1 MKYIITF
8 DVSALFIF
16 LVLFSLHFRKKNLKV
31 IQNKAYILFILD
43 AFLATL
49 FDIVT
54 IELDTKIA
62 CPPEALAWILNL
74 LAFFHTNTLPTLF
87 FVYCTAVL
95 NFYDEC
101 SEKQF
106 KFLKNLITIPTLLV
120 IVLVAITPIVY
131 KLTNYPVLFYI
142 DEFHKYHRGGICFY
156 FLYIVLLFDF
166 VAPFVILILRRRIV
180 NKTKIITIVLYL
192 VISLLT
198 IALQMLFP
206 RLLVQG
212 FGIALASVMF
222 AILIQTP
229 EEYLDRTTNL
239 FNKEALVKMS
249 RYFFEKKEGFLIV
262 SVILDDTLFITNAF
276 GIKKMNEFLLMVAN
290 FLKANF
296 PDAEI
301 YYLPQGKFCMLIKN
315 YHPREIE
322 KFVFELRAR
331 FHEPWLNDS
340 LELKLYSRI
349 CVIECP
355 RDAKDAE
362 TINDIIDM
370 VTEDSRFK
378 RSVVYAK
385 DIDTEL
391 TKRTAYIAHLLRNAL
406 TEKRFDVYYQP
417 IYSVKEEGLIGAEAL
432 IRLKDEEGNFVS
444 PEEFIPIAEKTGD
457 ILRIGQFVFDS
468 VCKTLSSIDIEAYG
482 IKKIDINLSVAQCMH
497 EILAEQILTIRT
509 IHNIPSSVINME
521 ITETASA
528 HTPEILLKNM
538 KRLNDEGIEL
548 SLDDYGS
555 GFSNMSYLLNLP
567 FRMIKIDKNI
577 VWSAFEDP
585 KAKIALAATIDMIK
599 KLDMTVL
606 AEGIETVE
614 QKNALEAMGCDYLQ
628 GFYFAKGL
636 PKDEFLKMMA
646 EQKATEIDSL

>member
-1 MKYIITF
+1 M
-8 DVSALFIF
+8 
-16 LVLFSLHFRKKNLKV
+16 
-31 IQNKAYILFILD
+31 IQNKAYVFFIAD

-49 FDIVT
+49 FDIIT
-54 IELDTKIA
+54 IELAVRIKN
-62 CPPEALAWILNL
+62 PPEVIVWALNL
-74 LAFFHTNTLPTLF
+74 CAFFFTNTLPAIF
-87 FVYCTAVL
+87 FVYCCAVL

-106 KFLKNLITIPTLLV
+106 KQLNNLIMFPTAFVVFLM
-120 IVLVAITPIVY
+120 VATPIVY
-131 KLTNYPVLFYI
+131 KLFGYPILFYV
-142 DEFHKYHRGGICFY
+142 DELNQYHRGGFFFY
-156 FLYIVLLFDF
+156 LLYIIVIFDF
-166 VAPFVILILRRRIV
+166 ITPFIILIFKKHSIT
-180 NKTKIITIVLYL
+180 KTKIVTIILYL
-192 VISLLT
+192 IISLIT
-198 IALQMLFP
+198 VMLQMLIP
-206 RLLVQG
+206 ALLIQG
-212 FGIALASVMF
+212 FGIALASIMF
-222 AILIQTP
+222 SIIIQTP
-229 EEYLDRTTNL
+229 EEFLDRTTNL
-239 FNKEALVKMS
+239 FNKEALIKMTK
-249 RYFFEKKEGFLIV
+249 YFLEKKEKFLLV

-276 GIKKMNEFLLMVAN
+276 GIKKTNEFLLMVAN
-290 FLKANF
+290 FLKVNF
-296 PDAEI
+296 PDAEF
-301 YYLPQGKFCMLIKN
+301 YYLPEGKFCMLFRT
-315 YHPREIE
+315 YQPREIE
-322 KFVFELRAR
+322 KIVFELRAR
-331 FHEPWLNDS
+331 FHEPWMNDS

-355 RDAKDAE
+355 KDAAE
-362 TINDIIDM
+362 SESISDMIDM

-406 TEKRFDVYYQP
+406 AEKRFEVYYQP
-417 IYSVKEEGLIGAEAL
+417 IYSVKEKCLIGAEAL
-432 IRLKDEEGNFVS
+432 IRLRDEDGCFVS
-444 PEEFIPIAEKTGD
+444 PEEFIPISERTGD

-509 IHNIPSSVINME
+509 IHNIPTSVINME

-567 FRMIKIDKNI
+567 FKMIKIDKNI

-585 KAKIALAATIDMIK
+585 KAKIALSATIDMIK

-606 AEGIETVE
+606 AEGIETIE
-614 QKNALEAMGCDYLQ
+614 QKNALEQMGCDYLQ

-646 EQKATEIDSL
+646 EQKDSEIDSL